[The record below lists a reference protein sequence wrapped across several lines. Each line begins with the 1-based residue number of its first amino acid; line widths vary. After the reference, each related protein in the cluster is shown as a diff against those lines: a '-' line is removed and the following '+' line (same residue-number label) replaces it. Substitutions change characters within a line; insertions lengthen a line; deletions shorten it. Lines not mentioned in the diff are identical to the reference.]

1 MKMPYLLVFF
11 MCFACIS
18 APKIDVPSLSYEE
31 LKPMLFQEGNKTYV
45 VNFWA
50 TWCAPCIKE
59 LPYFE
64 TLNEKPNIE
73 VLLVSLDFPQ
83 HKETRLLSFIKKHQ
97 LQSKVVHLDD
107 VNENTWINAIDST
120 WSGALPATIVYNNQ
134 KRSFYERSFTQNE
147 LETLVKSFNP

>member
-1 MKMPYLLVFF
+1 
-11 MCFACIS
+11 
-18 APKIDVPSLSYEE
+18 
-31 LKPMLFQEGNKTYV
+31 MLYQEGNKTYV

-64 TLNEKPNIE
+64 TINKNPNID

-83 HKETRLLSFIKKHQ
+83 HKESRLLPFIAKHQ

-107 VNENTWINAIDST
+107 TNENVWINAIDSN
-120 WSGALPATIVYNNQ
+120 WSGAIPATIVYNSQ
-134 KRSFYERSFTQNE
+134 KRGFYERSFTKNE

>member
-1 MKMPYLLVFF
+1 MKMPYLLVFL
-11 MCFACIS
+11 MCYACTS

-83 HKETRLLSFIKKHQ
+83 HKETRLLPFIKKHQ